1 MSDETKDRL
10 IEAALVFFRIL
21 VFWAFTR
28 FATMGYFT
36 PEDATE
42 LRKHVMDLL
51 VNGAPFIY
59 ASWAAKKVVKG
70 PEK

>member
-1 MSDETKDRL
+1 MSDEMKEKVL
-10 IEAALVFFRIL
+10 EAILVFLRI
-21 VFWAFTR
+21 VTFWAFTR